1 MVVECLRKLSLGN
14 PHVEEHSFSFSLAR
28 KSKLIA
34 LFNYQIS
41 GVVSLCFMAVFP
53 PHGVFPSIHI
63 SNDVLIAS
71 YRRYKPDKL
80 G

>member
-53 PHGVFPSIHI
+53 RMECFQVFKNNLFVI
-63 SNDVLIAS
+63 NYV
-71 YRRYKPDKL
+71 RVKNKN
-80 G
+80 